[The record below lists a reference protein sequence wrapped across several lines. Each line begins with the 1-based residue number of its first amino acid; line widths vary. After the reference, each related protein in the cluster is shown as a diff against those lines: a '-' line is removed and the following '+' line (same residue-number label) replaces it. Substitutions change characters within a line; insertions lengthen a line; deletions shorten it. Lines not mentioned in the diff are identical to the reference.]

1 MILTTH
7 FMDEADVLGDRIA
20 IMAGGRLQCVGTPY
34 FLKKHYGIGY
44 KMTIVKAENCDVSE
58 VTNFLKTYAPDVKE
72 NTNIGEFSFHVK
84 MYLKSISIEVNLEC
98 LIAKRCWATNDKD
111 KCK

>member
-20 IMAGGRLQCVGTPY
+20 IMAGGKLQCIGTPY

-44 KMTIVKAENCDVSE
+44 KLTIVKEDACKVEDV
-58 VTNFLKTYAPDVKE
+58 TQFFRTYVPDVKE
-72 NTNIGEFSFHVK
+72 NTNIGK
-84 MYLKSISIEVNLEC
+84 
-98 LIAKRCWATNDKD
+98 
-111 KCK
+111 KCFKNIGFYF